1 VLQKEAVNKNY
12 RKMKLAQESK
22 NERYVGKTNRTF
34 FIVFHLNKMRNTSN
48 FQDIQTE
55 VWNHIES

>member
-1 VLQKEAVNKNY
+1 
-12 RKMKLAQESK
+12 MKLAQESK